1 MTSSPDERGAD
12 RGAPSGS
19 SSSRETLL
27 LRGASA
33 AGAVP
38 YQRTEGAPV
47 WGRRSGRRTTG
58 GAAPAAPSPS
68 PAAPA
73 AAPAMGPAP
82 AVHLPP
88 TAAAS
93 TASTVVDGG
102 TRRGAAAGTAGLPP
116 REVHRDPLPP
126 PRAEAPRQG

>member
-38 YQRTEGAPV
+38 YQRTGSAPA
-47 WGRRSGRRTTG
+47 WGRRSGRRTTDD
-58 GAAPAAPSPS
+58 AT

-73 AAPAMGPAP
+73 SPPAAPARAAVTATTTAHRPAP
-82 AVHLPP
+82 PVHLPP
-88 TAAAS
+88 AAAVS
-93 TASTVVDGG
+93 ASGTVVDGG
-102 TRRGAAAGTAGLPP
+102 TSRGAGARTAGL
-116 REVHRDPLPP
+116 RLGEVYADQL
-126 PRAEAPRQG
+126 

>member
-47 WGRRSGRRTTG
+47 WGRRSGRRTTD
-58 GAAPAAPSPS
+58 GATPATPASP

-73 AAPAMGPAP
+73 PAAATATVQRPAP
-82 AVHLPP
+82 PVHLPP
-88 TAAAS
+88 AAAAS
-93 TASTVVDGG
+93 AVS
-102 TRRGAAAGTAGLPP
+102 AAGT
-116 REVHRDPLPP
+116 
-126 PRAEAPRQG
+126 